1 MVRPICRIVSS
12 DYLDKDVYLNIRA
25 FYRAAGYR
33 LIPPTARLKGAA
45 DDQAEL
51 LVVLRGDNGSD
62 LKDFHGPIHVYDYVK
77 EYAVDWERRYPSA
90 AHVTVVAL
98 ASSSFH
104 PAEDSQSASGDSSR
118 VSRVDAYLPVIPALW
133 MRPWSGKRQQPVHI
147 SNFKRMGDDAYQ
159 SDLLALIRAGVVRA
173 FGANWQL
180 AGVRAYPLSF
190 RQANQLLAASTC
202 CFGLMWPYQRG
213 RTLSGRMWQAPLNG
227 CFVLSE
233 AGTDIFGCPGVIE
246 SEAFDGDAATL
257 ELAPQACRDLAD
269 EASAFWESHSRSLA
283 AALGFDPRLSLTSA
297 DLRPER
303 SLLLLWDLEF
313 RWQRLV
319 VRFQAALMPSLQRLR
334 RGLARLARRCGLHPR
349 ERSGRRTR
357 S

>member
-1 MVRPICRIVSS
+1 MDRPICRIVSS

-33 LIPPTARLKGAA
+33 LIPPTASVNDASH
-45 DDQAEL
+45 DQADL
-51 LVVLRGDNGSD
+51 LVVLRGDNGCD

-77 EYAVDWERRYPSA
+77 EYAVNWELRYPSA

-98 ASSSFH
+98 GSSTFH
-104 PAEDSQSASGDSSR
+104 PGEDSQSASDDSSR

-159 SDLLALIRAGVVRA
+159 LALLALIRAGVVRA

-180 AGVRAYPLSF
+180 AGVRAHPLSY
-190 RQANQLLAASTC
+190 RQANQLLAASAW

-233 AGTDIFGCPGVIE
+233 TGTDILGCPGVIE
-246 SEAFDGDAATL
+246 CEAFHADASILKLTP
-257 ELAPQACRDLAD
+257 EACRDLAD
-269 EASAFWESHSRSLA
+269 EASAFWERHNRSLA
-283 AALGFDPRLSLTSA
+283 AALGFDSGLSLTPA

-303 SLLLLWDLEF
+303 ALLLLWDLEF
-313 RWQRLV
+313 RWQRLL
-319 VRFQAALMPSLQRLR
+319 VRFQAALMPPIQRLR
-334 RGLARLARRCGLHPR
+334 SGLARLARRCGLHPR
-349 ERSGRRTR
+349 ARSRRRTR

>member
-1 MVRPICRIVSS
+1 MDRPICRIVSS

-33 LIPPTARLKGAA
+33 LIPPTASVNDASH
-45 DDQAEL
+45 DQADL
-51 LVVLRGDNGSD
+51 LVVLRGDNGCD

-77 EYAVDWERRYPSA
+77 EYAVNWELRYPSA

-98 ASSSFH
+98 GSSSFH
-104 PAEDSQSASGDSSR
+104 PGEDSQSASDDSSR

-159 SDLLALIRAGVVRA
+159 LALLALIRAGVVRA

-180 AGVRAYPLSF
+180 AGVRAHPLSY
-190 RQANQLLAASTC
+190 RQANQLLAASAW

-233 AGTDIFGCPGVIE
+233 TGTDILGCPGVIE
-246 SEAFDGDAATL
+246 CEAFYADASILKLTP
-257 ELAPQACRDLAD
+257 EACRDLAD
-269 EASAFWESHSRSLA
+269 EALAFWERHNRSLA
-283 AALGFDPRLSLTSA
+283 AALGFDSGLSLTPA

-303 SLLLLWDLEF
+303 ALLLLWDLEF
-313 RWQRLV
+313 RWQRLR
-319 VRFQAALMPSLQRLR
+319 VRFQAALMPPIQRLR
-334 RGLARLARRCGLHPR
+334 SGLARLARRCGLHPR
-349 ERSGRRTR
+349 ARSRRRTR

>member
-1 MVRPICRIVSS
+1 MDRPICRIISS

-33 LIPPTARLKGAA
+33 LIPPTARLNGAS
-45 DDQAEL
+45 DDQANL

-90 AHVTVVAL
+90 SHVTVVAL

-104 PAEDSQSASGDSSR
+104 PAEDSYSASDDSSR

-133 MRPWSGKRQQPVHI
+133 MRPWSSKRQQPVHI

-159 SDLLALIRAGVVRA
+159 RDLLALIRAGVVRA

-180 AGVRAYPLSF
+180 AGVRARPLSY
-190 RQANQLLAASTC
+190 RQANQLLAASAC

-233 AGTDIFGCPGVIE
+233 TGTDILGCPGVIE
-246 SEAFDGDAATL
+246 CEGFHSGAATL

-283 AALGFDPRLSLTSA
+283 AALGFDPGLSLTPA

-303 SLLLLWDLEF
+303 ALLLLWDLEF

-319 VRFQAALMPSLQRLR
+319 VLFQAVLMPPLQRLR
-334 RGLARLARRCGLHPR
+334 RVLARLARRCGLHPR
-349 ERSGRRTR
+349 ERSARRTR